1 VTDASAVAARA
12 GLGLNYRKLW
22 ASSAAANLADGIFQ
36 VALPLMALTLT
47 TSPGLIAGVSIA
59 SRLPWLVFVLIA
71 GALADRLD
79 RRITMRN
86 VQALRVAVL
95 GGLALLAVVGALSL
109 PILYVAAF
117 VLGVGETLF
126 DTAAQSIMPNIVTRA
141 QLSVANGRLYAVEIV
156 MNQFVGPPLGG
167 LLVAISVPLALA
179 GSTLAYVLAA
189 VGMAVMVGTFRP
201 VSNGPRTSMV
211 SEIREG
217 MRYLLHQRVLRTM
230 AIMVAVANLTSTAV
244 FAVFVVFAV
253 APGPMGLDAF
263 GYGVLMTGYAA
274 GAILGTVTAPAAE
287 RWLGRSNVLF
297 LTVIAT
303 SVSMLLPAIT
313 PNPVVVFAAMAAGG
327 VMTMWW
333 NIITVS
339 LRQRITPDRL
349 LGRVNAGYR
358 FFAWGAM
365 PIGALLGGIVAEAFG
380 VVAVFVAAGLGGLTM
395 LAFRRV
401 LSDAAIDAAELPAD
415 GGTGSVTP
423 GEAAGPA

>member
-1 VTDASAVAARA
+1 VTDAAIVTATR
-12 GLGLNYRKLW
+12 GLGTNYRKLW
-22 ASSAAANLADGIFQ
+22 TSSAAANLADGIFQ

-126 DTAAQSIMPNIVTRA
+126 DTAAQSIMPTIVTRA

-179 GSTLAYVLAA
+179 GSTLAYGLAA
-189 VGMAVMVGTFRP
+189 VGLAVMVGSFRP
-201 VSNGPRTSMV
+201 ASDIPRASMV

-217 MRYLLHQRVLRTM
+217 MRYLLHNRVLRTM
-230 AIMVAVANLTSTAV
+230 AIMVAVANLTSAAV

-253 APGPMGLDAF
+253 APGPMGLNALGF
-263 GYGVLMTGYAA
+263 GVLMTGYAS
-274 GAILGTVTAPAAE
+274 GAILGTATEPTAE

-303 SVSMLLPAIT
+303 SVSMLLPAFS
-313 PNPVVVFAAMAAGG
+313 PNPVVVFAAMAVAG

-339 LRQRITPDRL
+339 LRQRIAPDRM

-358 FFAWGAM
+358 LFAWGSM
-365 PIGALLGGIVAEAFG
+365 PIGALLGGLVAEVFG

-395 LAFRRV
+395 LVFRAD
-401 LSDAAIDAAELPAD
+401 LSDAAIDAAEVPAD
-415 GGTGSVTP
+415 GGGGSVTP
-423 GEAAGPA
+423 GTAAGPA

>member
-1 VTDASAVAARA
+1 
-12 GLGLNYRKLW
+12 
-22 ASSAAANLADGIFQ
+22 
-36 VALPLMALTLT
+36 MALTLT

-59 SRLPWLVFVLIA
+59 GRLPWLVFVLFA

-79 RRITMRN
+79 RRLTMRN
-86 VQALRVAVL
+86 VQVLRVAVL
-95 GGLALLAVVGALSL
+95 GGMALLAVGGGLSL

-189 VGMAVMVGTFRP
+189 VGLALMVGSFRP
-201 VSNGPRTSMV
+201 ASDGPRTSMV

-217 MRYLLHQRVLRTM
+217 MRYLLHNRVLRTM
-230 AIMVAVANLTSTAV
+230 AIMVAVANLTSSAV

-263 GYGVLMTGYAA
+263 GFGVLMTGYAA
-274 GAILGTVTAPAAE
+274 GAILGTVTEPAAE

-303 SVSMLLPAIT
+303 SVAMLLPAFT
-313 PNPVVVFAAMAAGG
+313 PSPVVVFAAMAAAGRHDA
-327 VMTMWW
+327 V
-333 NIITVS
+333 VEHHH
-339 LRQRITPDRL
+339 RL
-349 LGRVNAGYR
+349 
-358 FFAWGAM
+358 
-365 PIGALLGGIVAEAFG
+365 
-380 VVAVFVAAGLGGLTM
+380 AA
-395 LAFRRV
+395 
-401 LSDAAIDAAELPAD
+401 PAHH
-415 GGTGSVTP
+415 
-423 GEAAGPA
+423 A